1 MAGPLVP
8 DRYLPPLPVKAA
20 GVIQPVQNAGKNRR
34 HHQIR
39 VGVRPRDAI
48 LHAVVLP
55 LAARNTQRD
64 GAVVMPPR
72 SLRRDVHPRLEAAI
86 RVHVRRQQRH
96 RGRHQIDHPGQR
108 AFEQRRVFPIAV
120 HQHVFPLLFSM
131 LMWICIPL
139 PACSS

>member
-1 MAGPLVP
+1 M
-8 DRYLPPLPVKAA
+8 
-20 GVIQPVQNAGKNRR
+20 QNAGKNRR

-120 HQHVFPLLFSM
+120 HQHVFPFIVQHADVDMHPTAGMLFIRLRHKSGVHLMLLRHQTHETF
-131 LMWICIPL
+131 
-139 PACSS
+139 